1 MAFGLAFRSSTV
13 AILDHLAT
21 VFGSIYKARLNAA
34 RGACDRYIAAR
45 TARVV
50 VALFAPVTCLPDM
63 ASFHSNERIA
73 PSYHRINRLK
83 PVKG

>member
-50 VALFAPVTCLPDM
+50 VAL
-63 ASFHSNERIA
+63 
-73 PSYHRINRLK
+73 
-83 PVKG
+83 